1 MVANYWKLGL
11 MVLVIASMSSCIGK
25 KKYLAL
31 QESCGVIEVNYDRV
45 QKELESC
52 RSKNSALQKE
62 IGSQEGI
69 IQSQKNQIALLESQ
83 LEEAKKTKTDLLDR
97 LADLSVINKTGAE
110 SIQRSLQAINEQ
122 NRYIKDLTGSI
133 QQKDSINL
141 ALVMNLKRSL
151 ADVNDKDVQIE
162 VKKGVVYVSIS
173 DKLLF
178 ASGSDKISDRAKEV
192 LSKVAKIIND
202 RKDFDIFVEG
212 HTDDVPIKTA
222 CVDDNWDLSV
232 QRATS
237 VVRVLQ
243 DEFNVDPSRL
253 TAGGRGEYVPK
264 VEGTSPEAR
273 RINRRTEI
281 ILTPKLDQFF
291 ELLAEQPK

>member
-1 MVANYWKLGL
+1 MKTNYWKLGL
-11 MVLVIASMSSCIGK
+11 MVMVVAGMSSCVGK
-25 KKYLAL
+25 KKYVAL

-45 QKELESC
+45 QKELEAC
-52 RSKNSALQKE
+52 RSKTSVMQKE
-62 IGSQEGI
+62 IGSQEGV
-69 IQSQKNQIALLESQ
+69 IQSQKNQISLLESQ

-97 LADLSVINKTGAE
+97 LADLSVISKTGAE
-110 SIQRSLQAINEQ
+110 SIQRSLEAINEQ
-122 NRYIKDLTGSI
+122 NRYIKDLTGTI
-133 QQKDSINL
+133 QKKDSVSM

-151 ADVNDKDVQIE
+151 ANVNDKDVQIE
-162 VKKGVVYVSIS
+162 VKKGVVYVSLS
-173 DKLLF
+173 DQLLF

-192 LSKVAKIIND
+192 LNKVAKIIND
-202 RKDFDIFVEG
+202 RKDFDILVEG

-237 VVRVLQ
+237 IVRVLQ
-243 DEFNVDPSRL
+243 NEFNVEPARL
-253 TAGGRGEYVPK
+253 TAGGRGEYLPK
-264 VEGTSPEAR
+264 IEGDSPEAR

>member
-1 MVANYWKLGL
+1 MGRNDVKLAIIA
-11 MVLVIASMSSCIGK
+11 LVITGLSSCVGK

-45 QKELESC
+45 QKELEEC
-52 RSKNSALQKE
+52 RSKTSVMQKE
-62 IGSQEGI
+62 MGSLESI
-69 IQSQKNQIALLESQ
+69 VQSQKNQIALLESQ
-83 LEEAKKTKTDLLDR
+83 LEEAKNTKTDLLDR

-110 SIQRSLQAINEQ
+110 SIQRSLEAINEQ
-122 NRYIKDLTGSI
+122 NRYIKDLTGTI
-133 QQKDSINL
+133 QKKDSVNL

-151 ADVNDKDVQIE
+151 ANVNDKDVQIE
-162 VKKGVVYVSIS
+162 VKKGVVYVSLS

-178 ASGSDKISDRAKEV
+178 ASGSDKISDRAREV
-192 LSKVAKIIND
+192 LGKVAKIIND
-202 RKDFDIFVEG
+202 RRDFDILVEG
-212 HTDDVPIKTA
+212 HTDDVPIKTS

-243 DEFNVDPSRL
+243 NEFSVDPARL
-253 TAGGRGEYVPK
+253 TAGGRGEYLPK
-264 VEGTSPEAR
+264 IEGESPEAR

-281 ILTPKLDQFF
+281 ILTPKLEQFF
-291 ELLAEQPK
+291 ELLAEQPE